1 MKCIKCSSSI
11 PKQRLKALPDTKVC
25 VECSSEKAVGAVDIV
40 YHKTGNTIQI
50 MDKDSADAI
59 NKSARRTGFGSL
71 RAMRGGSGGETG
83 KVELGVRGTVPR
95 MSTKE
100 DFERVGR
107 EMMELIDWKDRKE
120 IINFLENKI
129 QSRVI
134 SGSQYRKLVDILG
147 QFKPKDD
154 IIIKD
159 QEECSTSDEIQ
170 YIFRNW
176 KNSKVYK

>member
-1 MKCIKCSSSI
+1 MKCIKCRSSI
-11 PKQRLKALPDTKVC
+11 PEQRLKALPDTKVC

-83 KVELGVRGTVPR
+83 KVELGARGMIPR
-95 MSTKE
+95 VQTQE
-100 DFERVGR
+100 DFERVGK
-107 EMMELIDWKDRKE
+107 EMMDLIDWKDRSD
-120 IINFLENKI
+120 IIKFLEEKLHC
-129 QSRVI
+129 RAI
-134 SGSQYRKLVDILG
+134 SGTHYRKLVDILG
-147 QFKPKDD
+147 QFKPEDD
-154 IIIKD
+154 IVIED
-159 QEECSTSDEIQ
+159 QAECNTSDDIQ
-170 YIFRNW
+170 YVFRNW

>member
-83 KVELGVRGTVPR
+83 KVELGARGVIPR
-95 MSTKE
+95 VQTQE
-100 DFERVGR
+100 DFERVG
-107 EMMELIDWKDRKE
+107 EKMMELIDWKDRPD
-120 IINFLENKI
+120 IIKFLEDKLHC
-129 QSRVI
+129 RAI
-134 SGSQYRKLVDILG
+134 SGTHYRKLVAILD
-147 QFKPKDD
+147 QFKPEEKVTNVQQEDD
-154 IIIKD
+154 PV
-159 QEECSTSDEIQ
+159 SDEIHHV
-170 YIFRNW
+170 FRNW